1 MNALAHA
8 ETLLSLLRLTG
19 MLVNSKDRSFNPLGT
34 GASQQPTPEQ
44 APLTAL
50 LFVEQKE
57 AQPPL

>member
-1 MNALAHA
+1 MNASEHA

-19 MLVNSKDRSFNPLGT
+19 MLVNSKDSSFNPLGT
-34 GASQQPTPEQ
+34 GDWQQATPEQ
-44 APLTAL
+44 APFTML